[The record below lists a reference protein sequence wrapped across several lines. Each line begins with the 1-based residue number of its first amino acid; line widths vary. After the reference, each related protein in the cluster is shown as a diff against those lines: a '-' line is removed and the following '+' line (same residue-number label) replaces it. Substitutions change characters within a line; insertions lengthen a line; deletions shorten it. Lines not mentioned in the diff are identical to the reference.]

1 MYGVHVWFVAHPR
14 QLQNWHGQPPT
25 LYDISGSANFIN
37 KADNGIVVHR
47 VWNVDKKDLHQHP
60 QQRGGGEGGGF
71 AQHPARQQQQQ
82 PQLQPNEVQILV
94 RTPSCSPELSLAKGW
109 LLNCAL

>member
-47 VWNVDKKDLHQHP
+47 VWNVEKKDLHQQEGRAEAKSGGYAKHP
-60 QQRGGGEGGGF
+60 VQQEK
-71 AQHPARQQQQQ
+71 
-82 PQLQPNEVQILV
+82 QLQPNEVQILV
-94 RTPSCSPELSLAKGW
+94 RGFSLFISSDFV
-109 LLNCAL
+109 

>member
-47 VWNVDKKDLHQHP
+47 VWNVEKKDLHQQQQEGKASWSDGYVKRPMP
-60 QQRGGGEGGGF
+60 QQK
-71 AQHPARQQQQQ
+71 
-82 PQLQPNEVQILV
+82 QLQPNEVQILV
-94 RTPSCSPELSLAKGW
+94 RGNILSSDFG
-109 LLNCAL
+109 